1 MMTRAL
7 AQAGKPVVLLGAQA
21 LLASA
26 ILQGVFKK
34 SDEAS
39 LPALQSGARSQGRRA
54 SFFMWDMEDMLG
66 YVGICGIWRICWDMC
81 GYVGYVGI

>member
-34 SDEAS
+34 C
-39 LPALQSGARSQGRRA
+39 AR
-54 SFFMWDMEDMLG
+54 
-66 YVGICGIWRICWDMC
+66 
-81 GYVGYVGI
+81 